1 MFGLAIWGFT
11 QNANNKEK
19 KEGVKN
25 NITKDGFK
33 PDSLLIKIPLGSN
46 KLIGIA
52 IDRTSNKICLIDEDT
67 KRYIDSIDII
77 ESEVLI
83 DGKTVTKTS
92 RASQFAGAA
101 VGAVLL
107 GGVGAIIGG
116 LSGKTTTEQQAKG
129 VKLKVVVNDINNP
142 FHIIDFI
149 ESGNTGSTLPKTAV
163 KEATEWHE
171 LLSTL
176 IKINERNAKIRD
188 EPTTIENSS
197 MAEEIKKLKELK
209 ETGALSEDEFQQAK
223 EKLISSWS

>member
-1 MFGLAIWGFT
+1 MEPIGVIVIFVVAGMFGLAIWGFT

-107 GGVGAIIGG
+107 GGVGA
-116 LSGKTTTEQQAKG
+116 
-129 VKLKVVVNDINNP
+129 
-142 FHIIDFI
+142 
-149 ESGNTGSTLPKTAV
+149 
-163 KEATEWHE
+163 
-171 LLSTL
+171 
-176 IKINERNAKIRD
+176 
-188 EPTTIENSS
+188 